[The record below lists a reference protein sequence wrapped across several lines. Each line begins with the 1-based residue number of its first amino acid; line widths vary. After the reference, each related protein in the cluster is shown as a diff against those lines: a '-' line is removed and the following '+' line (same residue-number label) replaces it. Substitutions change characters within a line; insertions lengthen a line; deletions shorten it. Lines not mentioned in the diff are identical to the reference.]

1 MANDEHGRSG
11 ATDRLLVE
19 IHNTLTES
27 ERLNKQRHV
36 ELVAAM
42 RCKSDVLDR
51 LNSLK
56 ARLTKI
62 AKAMAALDAQTQ

>member
-11 ATDRLLVE
+11 ATERLLVE

-36 ELVAAM
+36 ELVAAISG
-42 RCKSDVLDR
+42 KADILAR
-51 LNSLK
+51 LNDLK
-56 ARLTKI
+56 SRLVKI